1 MHRTHIFILVAFL
14 AGPVAAEDPVRVAV
28 ASNFGRTFA
37 ELVSHFSEE
46 TGIVV
51 ATTTGSTGKLYAQIV
66 NGAPFDVFLAADAN
80 RPALL
85 EASGRAV
92 PGSRVTYAT
101 GRLVLWSR
109 DADDCLKALHASKWV
124 ALANPETAPYGRA
137 AKEFLQNANLW
148 HDVSGRIAYAENVM
162 QVVQFVASGNAG
174 VGFVAASLLD
184 SPYAPTGQCSWPV
197 PSESHAP
204 LEQQAVLIARASED
218 ERVVRLFEFLQSD
231 AAMNIIRKNGYGEL
245 K

>member
-1 MHRTHIFILVAFL
+1 MHRTHILLLVAFL

-28 ASNFGRTFA
+28 ASNFSRTFT
-37 ELVSHFSEE
+37 ELASRFSEE
-46 TGIVV
+46 TGIEVD
-51 ATTTGSTGKLYAQIV
+51 TTTGSTGKLYAQIV
-66 NGAPFDVFLAADAN
+66 NGAPFDIFLAADAD

-85 EASGRAV
+85 EASGKAV

-137 AKEFLQNANLW
+137 AKEFLQTVNFW
-148 HDVSGRIAYAENVM
+148 QDISGRIAYAENVM

-184 SPYAPTGQCSWPV
+184 SPYAPTGRCSWPV

-204 LEQQAVLIARASED
+204 LEQQAVLIARAKED

-231 AAMNIIRKNGYGEL
+231 TAMNIIRKNGYGESR
-245 K
+245 